1 MSLIRPMTS
10 DEVAQLV
17 TWAGDERWNPGL
29 HDAQLFWDLD
39 PEGYLAL
46 EEDGRMIGGGAII
59 RHGEAFGF
67 MGLFIVEKAF
77 RGSGLGTQLWY
88 ARRDRLL
95 SRLRP
100 GGSIGLDAVEA
111 MVPFYAKGGFVPFT
125 RHRRF
130 QLSGGQNGVSP
141 SNNVV
146 PITDD
151 LLPQLYAYDQHCF
164 PTRREAFLT
173 AWLRQPGAV
182 SLACVKIGQV
192 RGFGVMRPCLTGWK
206 IGPLFADT
214 PAIAADLITSF
225 QQSSTRQDI
234 FLDIPDNNPAATT
247 LRQTHQ
253 LQEVFGC
260 VRMYHGPPPELDHS
274 RIFGITTFE
283 VG

>member
-17 TWAGDERWNPGL
+17 TWAGDEGWNPGL

-59 RHGEAFGF
+59 RHGATFGF

-77 RGSGLGTQLWY
+77 RGSGLGTQLWH

-95 SRLRP
+95 SRLNP
-100 GGSIGLDAVEA
+100 GGSIGLDAVDA
-111 MVPFYAKGGFVPFT
+111 MVPFYAKGGFAPFT

-130 QLSGGQNGVSP
+130 QLSGEHNGVSLGH
-141 SNNVV
+141 NVV
-146 PITDD
+146 PVTDD
-151 LLPQLYAYDQHCF
+151 LLPQLFAYDQHCF
-164 PTRREAFLT
+164 PTRREVFLT
-173 AWLRQPGAV
+173 EWLRQPGAV
-182 SLACVKIGQV
+182 SLACVGTGLV
-192 RGFGVMRPCLTGWK
+192 RGFGVMRPCQTGWK

-214 PAIAADLITSF
+214 PAIASDLITSF
-225 QQSSTRQDI
+225 QQSSAGQDI
-234 FLDIPDNNPAATT
+234 FLDIPDNNPAAAA
-247 LRQTHQ
+247 LRQMHH

-260 VRMYHGPPPELDHS
+260 VRMYHGPPPELDHT

>member
-1 MSLIRPMTS
+1 MSLIRPMTP

-17 TWAGDERWNPGL
+17 TWAGDEGWNPGL

-59 RHGEAFGF
+59 RHGAAFGF

-77 RGSGLGTQLWY
+77 RGSGLGTKLWY
-88 ARRDRLL
+88 ARRDRLQ

-100 GGSIGLDAVEA
+100 GGTIGLDAVDA
-111 MVPFYAKGGFVPFT
+111 MVPFYAQGGFAPFT

-130 QLSGGQNGVSP
+130 QLTSGQNGVSP
-141 SNNVV
+141 SHNVV

-151 LLPQLYAYDQHCF
+151 LLPQLIAYDRHCF
-164 PTRREAFLT
+164 PTPREAFLT

-182 SLACVKIGQV
+182 ALACVETGQV

-214 PAIAADLITSF
+214 PVIAADLITSF
-225 QQSSTRQDI
+225 QQSSAGQDI
-234 FLDIPDNNPAATT
+234 FLDIPDNNPAAAT
-247 LRQTHQ
+247 LRQMHH

-260 VRMYHGPPPELDHS
+260 ARMYHGPPPELDHS